1 MKLLANKRILLG
13 VTGSIAAYKSAELT
27 GRLRDAGAEVQVV
40 MTRAGAEFITPLTL
54 QALSGRP
61 VYLHTMDV
69 ESETAMGHIQLAR
82 WADVLLIAPA
92 SADFIARLA
101 HGQADDLLATL
112 CLAAEVPLAV
122 APAMN
127 RQMWQQSAIQAN
139 IQLLK
144 ARGFHLW
151 GPADGPQACG
161 ERGPGRML
169 ETPQLLALT
178 AALFQSGCLQGR
190 RLLITVGPTR
200 EAIDPVRFISNRS
213 SGKMGFALAAAAVEA
228 GALVSMVA
236 GPVSLE
242 RPDRVQWVP
251 VETAAQMYQ
260 EVMSRVAEQ
269 DIFIAAAAVADYRPQ
284 AASAQKIKKQ
294 AEEITLSLVRT
305 ADILAAV
312 AALPAPPFTVGFAAE
327 TEALAK
333 NARAKLREKSVDV
346 IVANRV
352 GQVGSGFDSDD
363 NELQVFWGTGE
374 VAFPHAAKTALARK
388 LMGLIAERY
397 DAKNSTENS

>member
-13 VTGSIAAYKSAELT
+13 VTGSIAAYKSAELI

-40 MTRAGAEFITPLTL
+40 MTRAGADFITPLTL

-61 VYLHTMDV
+61 VYLHTMDAD
-69 ESETAMGHIQLAR
+69 SETAMGHIQLAR
-82 WADVLLIAPA
+82 WADVVLIAPA

-112 CLAAEVPLAV
+112 CLATEAPLAV

-127 RQMWQQSAIQAN
+127 RQMWQQDATQAN
-139 IQLLK
+139 IRLLK
-144 ARGFHLW
+144 ARGFHLL

-161 ERGPGRML
+161 EQGPGRML
-169 ETPQLLALT
+169 EAPQLLDLT
-178 AALFQSGCLQGR
+178 AALFQTGCLQGR
-190 RLLITVGPTR
+190 RLLITAGPTR

-228 GALVSMVA
+228 GALVSVVA

-242 RPDRVQWVP
+242 IPDRVRLVT
-251 VETAAQMYQ
+251 VETAAEMYQ

-284 AASAQKIKKQ
+284 DESLQKIKKQ
-294 AEEITLSLVRT
+294 TEAMTLRLVRT
-305 ADILAAV
+305 ADILSEV
-312 AALPAPPFTVGFAAE
+312 TALPRHPFTIGFAAE
-327 TEALAK
+327 TEALTEH
-333 NARAKLREKSVDV
+333 ARAKLRHKALDM
-346 IVANRV
+346 IVANQV
-352 GQVGSGFDSDD
+352 GQVNCGFDSDD
-363 NELQVFWGTGE
+363 NELQVFWRDGE
-374 VAFPHAAKTALARK
+374 VAFPRAAKTVLARK
-388 LMGLIAERY
+388 LMGLIAEQY
-397 DAKNSTENS
+397 DAKNSTEDS

>member
-61 VYLHTMDV
+61 VCLHTMDV
-69 ESETAMGHIQLAR
+69 DSETAMGHIQLAR
-82 WADVLLIAPA
+82 WADVLLMAPA

-127 RQMWQQSAIQAN
+127 RQMWQQPATQAN

-161 ERGPGRML
+161 EWGPGRML
-169 ETPQLLALT
+169 EAQQLLTLT
-178 AALFQSGCLQGR
+178 AALFQTGRLQGR
-190 RLLITVGPTR
+190 RLLITAGPTR

-213 SGKMGFALAAAAVEA
+213 SGKMGFALATAAVEA
-228 GALVSMVA
+228 GALVSVVT

-242 RPDRVQWVP
+242 TPERIQLVT
-251 VETAAQMYQ
+251 VETAAQMYE
-260 EVMSRVAEQ
+260 EVMGRVSKQ

-284 AASAQKIKKQ
+284 AESVQKIKKQ
-294 AEEITLSLVRT
+294 MEEISLSLVRT
-305 ADILAAV
+305 ADILATV

-327 TEALAK
+327 TEALAEH
-333 NARAKLREKSVDV
+333 ARAKLRRKSLDM
-346 IVANRV
+346 IVANQV

-363 NELQVFWGTGE
+363 NELQVFWGNGE
-374 VAFPHAAKTALARK
+374 AAFPLAAKITLARK